1 MARARSRRDP
11 IDIWPGFVDALSTLL
26 MVIIFLLA
34 VFMLSQFFMSQ
45 LLEGR
50 DEEVDELEITVADL
64 ARDLEL
70 EREMSRDLRRNVSR
84 LSADLGA
91 ARAESEDL
99 VRRLDDVESERSDLS
114 ERLALMLSEQ
124 SLLQS
129 ELQGGRETVE
139 EREARIAALEA
150 ELDLNLNAVEAER
163 GKVELQLAEL
173 ERLRAEIA
181 DMTAVHAELQ
191 RQIEASA
198 SELVQRRASE
208 GALEEALAEA
218 ERERAEALA
227 QVRELNQAINA
238 LSVRLSGL
246 DNALLEKQGEIDRQS
261 ETISQL
267 GARLNEAL
275 ANEVEELSQFRSE
288 FFGKLR
294 GVLGSRDDVRIVGDR
309 FVFQSEVLFAS
320 GEAEIGPGG
329 RQRLAELAQTL
340 RQLVSEIPA
349 DIPWVLQVDGHTD
362 KRPISTARFPSNWE
376 LSTARAISVARF
388 LIAQGI
394 PADRVAAR
402 GLAEF
407 QPLDDGESEAAYRRN
422 RRIEIK
428 LTSP

>member
-64 ARDLEL
+64 VRDLEL
-70 EREMSRDLRRNVSR
+70 EREMSHDLRRNVSR

-129 ELQGGRETVE
+129 ELQGGRETAE

-198 SELVQRRASE
+198 GELAQRRASE

-407 QPLDDGESEAAYRRN
+407 QPLDDAESEAAYRRN

>member
-70 EREMSRDLRRNVSR
+70 EREMSHDLRRNVSR

-129 ELQGGRETVE
+129 ELQGGRETAE

-407 QPLDDGESEAAYRRN
+407 QPLDDAESEAAYRRN